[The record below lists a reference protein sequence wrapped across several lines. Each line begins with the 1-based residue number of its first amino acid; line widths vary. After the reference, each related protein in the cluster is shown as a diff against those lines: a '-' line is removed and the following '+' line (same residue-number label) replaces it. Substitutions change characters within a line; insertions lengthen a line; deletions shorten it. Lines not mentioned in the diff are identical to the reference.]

1 MLACVFGQLLATY
14 PSGLTST
21 LAVSTGCS
29 RNPRKSKAPSVH
41 TNVSSPTRSTRSPSK
56 VLYCDAGR
64 DMYARSDRP
73 PSTSFTSTTPTLVA
87 EKTACLPSRRR
98 NWTTASGKESS
109 GSAGR
114 QSTGS
119 DVDAPDAC
127 STARATVVGC
137 AGLRL
142 TRRPIPIDAF
152 EGEGDAARRAG
163 RAAVAVRGTAM
174 PDTTRPDAISR
185 TPPPLRAVARQID
198 ATGGEFLF
206 VPIPRRYAANEQ
218 VWKKLIERGT
228 RFAFAVRG

>member
-1 MLACVFGQLLATY
+1 MLVCVFGQLLATY

-114 QSTGS
+114 QSTGD

-127 STARATVVGC
+127 STADAAVHGC
-137 AGLRL
+137 DRLRL
-142 TRRPIPIDAF
+142 TGRPIPIVARDAF
-152 EGEGDAARRAG
+152 EGEGDAARCTG
-163 RAAVAVRGTAM
+163 RAAAAVRGIAM
-174 PDTTRPDAISR
+174 PDTTRRDAISR
-185 TPPPLRAVARQID
+185 TPPTVRAVAHARV
-198 ATGGEFLF
+198 T
-206 VPIPRRYAANEQ
+206 RY
-218 VWKKLIERGT
+218 
-228 RFAFAVRG
+228 VRADTAIRSQ

>member
-1 MLACVFGQLLATY
+1 M
-14 PSGLTST
+14 
-21 LAVSTGCS
+21 
-29 RNPRKSKAPSVH
+29 
-41 TNVSSPTRSTRSPSK
+41 
-56 VLYCDAGR
+56 
-64 DMYARSDRP
+64 
-73 PSTSFTSTTPTLVA
+73 
-87 EKTACLPSRRR
+87 
-98 NWTTASGKESS
+98 
-109 GSAGR
+109 
-114 QSTGS
+114 
-119 DVDAPDAC
+119 
-127 STARATVVGC
+127 
-137 AGLRL
+137 RL

-152 EGEGDAARRAG
+152 EGEGDVARRTG